1 MHVAVTFDATT
12 KEYKLYQSGVEV
24 ATATGIVNPTSLSQ
38 VVGAIAANTAV
49 SPITYASNWSGWIDD
64 VQMWDAALT
73 QSEIQE
79 VMAQNWA
86 IQAPTNVSAISTFNG
101 TVRVNWSPVS
111 ATPAVTDYMIEYKFT
126 TGSSTSWQVY
136 NDGVSTATGV
146 VISTGLISPLSY
158 DFRVSAINASGAG
171 FASTGVSAEA

>member
-1 MHVAVTFDATT
+1 MAVTFDAVT
-12 KEYKLYQSGVEV
+12 KDYKLYQSGVLV
-24 ATATGIVNPTSLSQ
+24 SSATGIINPFSLAQ
-38 VVGAIAANTAV
+38 VVGAIATNTV
-49 SPITYASNWSGWIDD
+49 SGGAITYASSWSGWIDD
-64 VQMWDAALT
+64 VQMWNAVLT
-73 QSEIQE
+73 EAEIQE

-86 IQAPTNVSAISTFNG
+86 IAAPTNVSAVSITNG
-101 TVRVNWSPVS
+101 RVRVNWAPVS

-146 VISTGLISPLSY
+146 VINTGLISPMSY

-171 FASTGVSAEA
+171 FASTGISAEA